1 MAGLHSKPTV
11 TVVIHT
17 FNQDKSIGQCL
28 TSVISQT
35 YFPFIHVLV
44 IDDCSSDRT
53 NEISLEISKKYPNQ
67 ITVITND
74 TNQYQ
79 KGGLISIEEYYKIN
93 TKYIAWCD
101 GDDYWCDPNK
111 IEMQVKIL
119 EANPNIGIVHTN
131 YVLTYPNQDLS
142 TTVPRSL
149 RENVR
154 ARKVTS
160 GHHLVS
166 GNNIKHSTS
175 VILMSEINL
184 DFLTKST
191 GIFAGDWLINISA
204 STTKSI
210 HYVDDVTT
218 VVGVSQKGMWNG
230 QDRNVNDLQ
239 KDLIRWYSAAQL
251 PDSELRE
258 TFRNYL
264 LKQHLKKRL
273 RSTFPYRIVRPAV
286 LVFRKFFAYLRSLRE
301 SFSAAT

>member
-1 MAGLHSKPTV
+1 MVELHSRYTV

-17 FNQDKSIGQCL
+17 FNQDKSINKCL
-28 TSVISQT
+28 TGVISQT
-35 YFPFIHVLV
+35 YFPFIRVLV
-44 IDDCSSDRT
+44 IDDCSSDLT
-53 NEISLEISKKYPNQ
+53 NEISLEIAKKYPDQ

-79 KGGLISIEEYYKIN
+79 KGGLIGIEEYYKIN

-111 IEMQVKIL
+111 IEKQVKIL
-119 EANPNIGIVHTN
+119 EADSNIGIVHTN
-131 YVLTYPNQDLS
+131 YVLTYPNQDPH
-142 TTVPRSL
+142 TIVPRSL
-149 RENVR
+149 RESLR

-160 GHHLVS
+160 GQDLVF
-166 GNNIKHSTS
+166 GNDIKHSTS
-175 VILMSEINL
+175 VILMAEIDL

-210 HYVDDVTT
+210 HYVEDVTT
-218 VVGVSQKGMWNG
+218 VVGVSQKGIWNG
-230 QDRNVNDLQ
+230 QDRKANDLQ

-251 PDSELRE
+251 PDSKLRE

-273 RSTFPYRIVRPAV
+273 RSTYPYRLVRPAV
-286 LVFRKFFAYLRSLRE
+286 LMFRKFFAYLRSIRE
-301 SFSAAT
+301 RFSAAT